1 MFYSKKSVGKS
12 VGNTFCGVGLECFMK
27 KSILGLFSSF
37 LILLSFNSC
46 SVTVE
51 KTTSLL
57 GVYIASVAISFGLLL
72 GYFLAIKKRDL
83 WFVILFFCVFIVNI
97 SYLWLAISDTLETAL
112 MANRVSYLGSVFL
125 PMAMLMI
132 ITKAIKLNYNKALP
146 YVLLVIGILVFL
158 VAASPGYLD
167 LYYKEVTLEIVNGV
181 SVLNKIYGPWH
192 ITYYIYLF
200 AYFAA
205 MIVIITKASVKK
217 LVSTSGQAV
226 ILTFAVMVNIGVWL
240 LEQLVDFGFELL
252 SISYIISELFLLGL
266 NYLIQDEEKR
276 KSALSPP
283 ADTAVKRIE
292 NIVDIQEEQHPI
304 ISEDSEKIEFFQKGI
319 TTLTATEK
327 KIFELYLD
335 SNGTKDVLTKMNIK
349 ENTLKYHN
357 KNIYGKLGVSSRK
370 QLLEIANKI
379 PKS

>member
-1 MFYSKKSVGKS
+1 
-12 VGNTFCGVGLECFMK
+12 MK

-132 ITKAIKLNYNKALP
+132 IAKAIKLNYNKALP

-200 AYFAA
+200 AYFVA

-276 KSALSPP
+276 KSSLSPP